1 MEGNLLGRGRRRKR
15 KGEAETERKRG
26 EMGKRWERKKKEK
39 KPGDF
44 ENSPPLIPSFL
55 SIHSIQGRNNTN

>member
-26 EMGKRWERKKKEK
+26 EMGKRWERKKKGK
-39 KPGDF
+39 K
-44 ENSPPLIPSFL
+44 NLVIL
-55 SIHSIQGRNNTN
+55 RTLLH